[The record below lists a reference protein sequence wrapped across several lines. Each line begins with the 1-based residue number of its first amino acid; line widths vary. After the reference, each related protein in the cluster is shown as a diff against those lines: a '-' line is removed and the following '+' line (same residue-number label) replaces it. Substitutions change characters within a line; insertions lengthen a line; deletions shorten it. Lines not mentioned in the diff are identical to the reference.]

1 MPREPPRP
9 RCRCIGTQ
17 ASAQA
22 AWPNKP
28 IKIIAGYP
36 AGGQTDLFAR
46 TYGDVISKKIG
57 QPIVVENKAGA
68 GGTVAALEVKRAAP
82 DGYTWQ
88 FTISTTM
95 IMNRVLMKE
104 VPYDADKDFIL
115 ISIMPAGSLPLVASA
130 EERRARTSRS
140 SSTTARRTTR

>member
-1 MPREPPRP
+1 MSFDFTRRNFLATGAAAATLPL
-9 RCRCIGTQ
+9 IGTQ

-22 AWPNKP
+22 GWPNKP
-28 IKIIAGYP
+28 IKIISGYP

-88 FTISTTM
+88 FTISTTL

-104 VPYDADKDFIL
+104 VPYDTEKDFIL
-115 ISIMPAGSLPLVASA
+115 ISIMPSGSLPLVAS
-130 EERRARTSRS
+130 
-140 SSTTARRTTR
+140 